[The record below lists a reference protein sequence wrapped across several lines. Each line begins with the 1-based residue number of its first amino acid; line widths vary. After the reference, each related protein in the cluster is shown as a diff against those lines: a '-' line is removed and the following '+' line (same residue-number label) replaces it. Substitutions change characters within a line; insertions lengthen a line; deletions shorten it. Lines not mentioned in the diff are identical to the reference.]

1 MLNRQLTTESSPDKA
16 WHILALLLSL
26 GRPASLAEISSRCTL
41 FPATPNLIHS
51 LCQIPYSPISLTKD
65 FSVTLSVTAFL
76 SFTELVAK
84 NIVPLDS
91 PKPRIQH
98 GSCSDDFLSVLFRKR
113 KRSPFDDS
121 DGSEVTL
128 PKRIRNAS
136 AKVFHQITDGV
147 SRSINTQPSRM
158 SVMLNQVVLEPPLF
172 LKFSSDQLNFKL
184 WEVGNVEGEADMN
197 TFALRMVPKRLMI
210 SGSNL
215 ELDLPSRLF
224 HDRHLNR
231 SISHNAPSCPED
243 AKQSSILSAD
253 SGVINDASRA
263 TSIAA
268 IECERIGE
276 GKGEE
281 QLIELDSLKGKG
293 TLSPVLD
300 TALIDIRPDRE
311 SNRTNTLISGGN
323 EPTLDKDPITM
334 HVNDRVISSATE
346 LPVANKLL
354 MKPFSRKDFCHKDG
368 IDSKQQ
374 TLSKFLGRHKAFNT
388 SKDQQHCKRDLV
400 SVVVG
405 RKAKRNQ
412 NDIQKG
418 NSTSI
423 SAKDQAKQKV
433 LPNFES
439 YIVEEEEGSGGY
451 GTVFRARRKSDGTLV
466 AIKCPHANA
475 NKHHVNNELRM
486 LERFGG
492 KNFIIKYQG
501 CFKSGDSDCLVLE
514 HVKHDRPEVLKKEI
528 DISEIQWYGYCMF
541 RALASLHKQG
551 IVHRDVKPG
560 NFLFSRKATKG
571 YLIDFNLAMD
581 LHHKYGIINKSKV
594 GYDVR
599 LNHVT
604 LPSAKYIPPTNS
616 RKVPSGKTLAAV
628 NQEATK
634 GSNSTLEHKNLKRK
648 AAGQA
653 KACNDL
659 GSWSMINSQGADGSG
674 ITSAKDVTSTK
685 TPSAERLREPLP
697 CHGRKELISLL
708 QQAMQ
713 SPNHQTL
720 HFPAPM
726 RKRVA
731 APPGKVDRELVY
743 LTPMPLHLSG
753 IAVAGAGLRNKG
765 NAKNQ
770 KEGPCAGTKGFRAPE
785 VLFRSQHQGP
795 KVDIWSAGVTLLYL
809 MIGRAPFFGDPEQN
823 IKEIVKLKGSEELWE
838 VAKLHNRESSFP
850 EDLYDTQSLGPMNLR
865 EWCKMNTKRQD
876 FLGVIPSSLFD
887 LVDKCLTVNP
897 RLRLSAEDALKHEL
911 FAPCHESLKKHKL
924 LRQGV
929 ALENTTAHQS
939 QKQSFAGPVN
949 FSR

>member
-1 MLNRQLTTESSPDKA
+1 MAHPGPPPLPWPA
-16 WHILALLLSL
+16 GLAGRDLLSMHAL
-26 GRPASLAEISSRCTL
+26 PRNSQPHPLPLPNSLLSHFTYKGFLC
-41 FPATPNLIHS
+41 HS
-51 LCQIPYSPISLTKD
+51 LCNRLPIFHRTRRQKYCSSR
-65 FSVTLSVTAFL
+65 FSQAS
-76 SFTELVAK
+76 
-84 NIVPLDS
+84 DS
-91 PKPRIQH
+91 AW
-98 GSCSDDFLSVLFRKR
+98 VLLRRLLERAFRKR

-136 AKVFHQITDGV
+136 AKVILLL
-147 SRSINTQPSRM
+147 INLKLSD
-158 SVMLNQVVLEPPLF
+158 LF
-172 LKFSSDQLNFKL
+172 TVYSDQLNFKL

-253 SGVINDASRA
+253 SGVINDGSRA

-276 GKGEE
+276 GKEEE
-281 QLIELDSLKGKG
+281 QLIELDSLKRKG

-323 EPTLDKDPITM
+323 ELTLDKDPITM

-354 MKPFSRKDFCHKDG
+354 RKPFSRKDFCHKDG

-405 RKAKRNQ
+405 LKAKRNQ

-418 NSTSI
+418 NPTSI
-423 SAKDQAKQKV
+423 FPKDQAKQKV

-492 KNFIIKYQG
+492 KSFIIKYQG

-514 HVKHDRPEVLKKEI
+514 HVKHDRPEILKKEI

-581 LHHKYGIINKSKV
+581 LHHKYGII
-594 GYDVR
+594 
-599 LNHVT
+599 
-604 LPSAKYIPPTNS
+604 I
-616 RKVPSGKTLAAV
+616 

-674 ITSAKDVTSTK
+674 ITSTKDVTSTK

-743 LTPMPLHLSG
+743 LTPMPLHSSG

-765 NAKNQ
+765 NAKNK

-823 IKEIVKLKGSEELWE
+823 IKEIVKLKGSEEVWE

-897 RLRLSAEDALKHEL
+897 RLRLSAEDALKHEF